1 MMLGVMMVLPIIII
15 MLVPEPYATVSALG
29 SNVIM
34 LLYIRKFY
42 KGFAKGMFGS
52 KATLVCSVCNGSR
65 FNRDGSCKRCGNKSR
80 KLG

>member
-1 MMLGVMMVLPIIII
+1 MMILPIIII
-15 MLVPEPYATVSALG
+15 MLVPEPYATIGALG
-29 SNVIM
+29 SNLIM

-52 KATLVCSVCNGSR
+52 KTILVCTVCHGSR
-65 FNRDGSCKRCGNKSR
+65 FNKNGICKRCGNRSR

>member
-1 MMLGVMMVLPIIII
+1 MLGLMMVLPIIII
-15 MLVPEPYATVSALG
+15 MLVPDPYATIGALG
-29 SNVIM
+29 SNMFM
-34 LLYIRKFY
+34 LFYIRRFY

-52 KATLVCSVCNGSR
+52 KTTLVCSVCQASR